1 MVAGVD
7 ACRDGWVSV
16 LLDRPETGAV
26 PRVEVAGDFATLLD
40 RIGPVEA
47 IGVDIPIGLP
57 QTGFRELDLEARR
70 QAGPR
75 GRSVFI
81 TPPRAALEAE
91 DHAEAVKI
99 ARRLTGQGI
108 SRQTHGLREKIFQVE
123 ASLESDPAAVFE
135 VHPELSFAAMR
146 GSPADW
152 PKRSWNGMMERRG
165 LLEREGICLP
175 SELPRIGTTAA
186 DDVLDAAAAAWTAR
200 RIAAGR
206 HHTVP
211 ELPERIGGRL
221 VAIHV

>member
-7 ACRDGWVSV
+7 ACRDGWVFV
-16 LLDRPETGAV
+16 LLDQPETGAV

-108 SRQTHGLREKIFQVE
+108 SRQTYGLREKIFQVE
-123 ASLESDPAAVFE
+123 ACLASASAAIRE
-135 VHPELSFAAMR
+135 VHPELSFAAMA
-146 GSPADW
+146 GSPAA
-152 PKRSWNGMMERRG
+152 G
-165 LLEREGICLP
+165 P
-175 SELPRIGTTAA
+175 SAPGT
-186 DDVLDAAAAAWTAR
+186 
-200 RIAAGR
+200 G
-206 HHTVP
+206 
-211 ELPERIGGRL
+211 
-221 VAIHV
+221 